1 MPNNLNTNYSHL
13 QKDTNMTRPTRLEAE
28 PAPDTTVSGTSESA
42 AASIV
47 RIRSED
53 LFRQKREV
61 EIDHDGRIYRLRL
74 TQLNKL
80 ILTA

>member
-1 MPNNLNTNYSHL
+1 MATPAQGEIPADAGSSSHRTAGTE
-13 QKDTNMTRPTRLEAE
+13 QTVTRIN
-28 PAPDTTVSGTSESA
+28 SS
-42 AASIV
+42 
-47 RIRSED
+47 D

-61 EIDHDGRIYRLRL
+61 EIAHEGRIYRLRV

>member
-1 MPNNLNTNYSHL
+1 MSNNLNTNYSHL
-13 QKDTNMTRPTRLEAE
+13 QKDTNMTRPTRHEAE
-28 PAPDTTVSGTSESA
+28 SAPDTSVSGTSASA

-47 RIRSED
+47 RLRSED

>member
-1 MPNNLNTNYSHL
+1 MAILAQRGTQATAPLTSI
-13 QKDTNMTRPTRLEAE
+13 KTEVTEPITRISSR
-28 PAPDTTVSGTSESA
+28 
-42 AASIV
+42 
-47 RIRSED
+47 D

-61 EIDHDGRIYRLRL
+61 EIAHEGRIYRLRL

>member
-1 MPNNLNTNYSHL
+1 MAT
-13 QKDTNMTRPTRLEAE
+13 
-28 PAPDTTVSGTSESA
+28 PAQGESPA
-42 AASIV
+42 DAASSSSAGAEQAV
-47 RIRSED
+47 PRINSSD

-61 EIDHDGRIYRLRL
+61 EIAHEGRIYRLRV